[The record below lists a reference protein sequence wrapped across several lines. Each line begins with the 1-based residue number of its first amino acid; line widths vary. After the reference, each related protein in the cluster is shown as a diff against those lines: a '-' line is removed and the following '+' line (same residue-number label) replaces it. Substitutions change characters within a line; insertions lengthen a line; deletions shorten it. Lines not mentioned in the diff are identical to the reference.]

1 MKLNPDDLKVR
12 PVKGPLYNV
21 VRDKIQSLIEQG
33 VFRPGSKLPPEMELA
48 EMLNIS
54 RSTLREAL
62 RLAQMEGWVIQKH
75 GVGNFIGQAG
85 KLEEGLETLES
96 IDTLSKRQG
105 WRCATIDTCIETAP
119 ASAQIAAALGME
131 LGAPVVG
138 VSRVKTGN
146 GKRVAYLEDYFAADL
161 VPLEEL
167 RENFEGSVLDF
178 FIARGDPQIDY
189 AWTNFQ
195 VLPADGSLSQQ
206 LSVPP
211 GTTIILAEE
220 TLYSHEGVPFE
231 YSLNYLRADFFKF
244 HIVRSV
250 PKTTRALPRRTIHNY
265 SRSAR
270 ARVKT

>member
-12 PVKGPLYNV
+12 PVKAPLYNV

-33 VFRPGSKLPPEMELA
+33 VFQPGSKLPPETDLS

-62 RLAQMEGWVIQKH
+62 RLAQMEGWIIQKH
-75 GVGNFIGQAG
+75 GVGNFISQAEMI
-85 KLEEGLETLES
+85 EEGLETLES

-105 WRCATIDTCIETAP
+105 WRCATIDTCIETSP
-119 ASAQIAAALGME
+119 ASPQVAAGLGLE
-131 LGAPVVG
+131 VGVPVVG

-146 GKRVAYLEDYFAADL
+146 GKRVAYLEDYFPADL

-195 VLPADGSLSQQ
+195 ILAADKSLAQR

-211 GTTIILAEE
+211 ETIIILAEE
-220 TLYSHEGVPFE
+220 TLYSYQGVPFE
-231 YSLNYLRADFFKF
+231 YSFNYLRADFFKF

-250 PKTTRALPRRTIHNY
+250 PKTTKALQRRTAYNH

-270 ARVKT
+270 THLKR